1 LKKEP
6 NAAELASD
14 KRNLQVYAYSYL
26 NIPQIWAETK
36 TRGMH
41 MKQRFPFSYEQIEH
55 EIGEAVKKY
64 SVQTDTVYT
73 DDLVDIRDKGERMEY
88 SELRTKMMTLG
99 AKLMQDESKAKAME
113 AIIIRDFNVESST
126 EVKFQEL
133 SEADYDRM
141 LIFYNDML
149 ELSI

>member
-1 LKKEP
+1 
-6 NAAELASD
+6 
-14 KRNLQVYAYSYL
+14 
-26 NIPQIWAETK
+26 
-36 TRGMH
+36 